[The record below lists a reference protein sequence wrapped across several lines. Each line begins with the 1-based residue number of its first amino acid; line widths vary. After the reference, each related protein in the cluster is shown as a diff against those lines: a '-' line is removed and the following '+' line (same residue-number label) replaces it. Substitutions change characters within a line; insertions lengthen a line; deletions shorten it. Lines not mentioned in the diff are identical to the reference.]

1 MRCSHAHALALAAE
15 LTAALEGV
23 ESKGC
28 HADITPDRDLQE
40 QLQDA
45 AQQLAD
51 ARQQLADAGEARD
64 ALQQQVVRLQGLAQE
79 AVAERDEAFTQL
91 GAWHCMTLH
100 DSAALHMSS
109 TSPPAYRYALHTQAQ
124 QRSILQSC
132 KRLLVRQTAG

>member
-40 QLQDA
+40 QLEDA

-100 DSAALHMSS
+100 DSAPLPC
-109 TSPPAYRYALHTQAQ
+109 TCPPLAHQPTAMHYTHR
-124 QRSILQSC
+124 RSKGAFCRAARGSW
-132 KRLLVRQTAG
+132 